1 MAESEASGKST
12 ATAEGEAR
20 AARPLSRGRREI
32 FWRRKR
38 LPAMHRCRFDF
49 SQKMRQDLFVFKDK
63 NIKRGCDK
71 ITLKCYNF
79 TLVNLR
85 ICVYNI

>member
-38 LPAMHRCRFDF
+38 LPAMHHRRKDF
-49 SQKMRQDLFVFKDK
+49 SQKTRQ
-63 NIKRGCDK
+63 
-71 ITLKCYNF
+71 
-79 TLVNLR
+79 
-85 ICVYNI
+85 

>member
-1 MAESEASGKST
+1 MTEHKIKDCLTRSHEYGISRTEWRRARSGNGNVATDSVSEASGKST

-38 LPAMHRCRFDF
+38 LLAMHHRRKDF
-49 SQKMRQDLFVFKDK
+49 SQKIRQ
-63 NIKRGCDK
+63 
-71 ITLKCYNF
+71 
-79 TLVNLR
+79 
-85 ICVYNI
+85 